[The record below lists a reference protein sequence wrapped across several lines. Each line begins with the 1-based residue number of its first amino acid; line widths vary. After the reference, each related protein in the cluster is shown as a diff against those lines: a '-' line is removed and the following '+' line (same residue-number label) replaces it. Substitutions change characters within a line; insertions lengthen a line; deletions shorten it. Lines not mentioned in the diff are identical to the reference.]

1 MAKNYIQ
8 SDRAI
13 TVVAAAAVVSGQ
25 PYAQGSIVGI
35 IESDANA
42 GDNVTLNLEGAYDS
56 VPKKAAEAWTKGDQ
70 LYFDPATGALSK
82 DNTKV
87 WAGYAFADA
96 QAADVLGAI
105 LLKQ

>member
-1 MAKNYIQ
+1 MAINYIQ

-13 TVVAAAAVVSGQ
+13 TVVAAVDVVSGQ
-25 PYAQGSIVGI
+25 AYAQGSIVGV
-35 IESDANA
+35 IESDASA
-42 GDNVTLNLEGAYDS
+42 GDNVTLNLEGVYGN
-56 VPKKAAEAWTKGDQ
+56 VKKKAAEAWTAGDQ

-82 DNTKV
+82 DNTKT

-96 QAADVLGAI
+96 QAADVVGAI